1 MERSVGQKLG
11 GAFVVG
17 GLIAVVAQ
25 CIMMVMS
32 MVAPKPELVAPLM
45 LVVLGILGM
54 ILVISGAY
62 KKIAE
67 IGGFGAGIMFC
78 GLVDAVANIFMGA
91 SMEAGGNASA
101 GYKATGKFSVTIL
114 GSLVLVGTVLGLL
127 LAGTPGVQRVMG
139 GATVAPPAVPMNF
152 VYAFL
157 VGGLISI
164 EGEALLVFTKLP
176 EPVVILINAG
186 IGMLLTVF
194 GVAAN
199 CELIAGAGL
208 CATVV
213 DAGAGAVLGGA
224 LIRAAGIP
232 MVTVVLVVVM
242 ALVVAMGI
250 ICGNV
255 LLGRAK
261 AAQQQR

>member
-1 MERSVGQKLG
+1 
-11 GAFVVG
+11 
-17 GLIAVVAQ
+17 
-25 CIMMVMS
+25 
-32 MVAPKPELVAPLM
+32 
-45 LVVLGILGM
+45 
-54 ILVISGAY
+54 
-62 KKIAE
+62 
-67 IGGFGAGIMFC
+67 
-78 GLVDAVANIFMGA
+78 
-91 SMEAGGNASA
+91 
-101 GYKATGKFSVTIL
+101 
-114 GSLVLVGTVLGLL
+114 
-127 LAGTPGVQRVMG
+127 
-139 GATVAPPAVPMNF
+139 MNF

-224 LIRAAGIP
+224 LIRVAGVP
-232 MVTVVLVVVM
+232 MVTVILVVVM

-261 AAQQQR
+261 AAQQQQ